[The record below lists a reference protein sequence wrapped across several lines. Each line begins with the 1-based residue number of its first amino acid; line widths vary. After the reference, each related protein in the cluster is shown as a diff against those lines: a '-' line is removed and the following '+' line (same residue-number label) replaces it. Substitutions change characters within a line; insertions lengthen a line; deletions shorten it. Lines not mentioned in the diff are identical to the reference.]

1 MCDINWDRTT
11 HVVVCVRSWN
21 GDEGNDPDCNVGVKC
36 LDGGLLKVVG
46 KMVDKDETRVVSLR
60 DIMKGAL

>member
-1 MCDINWDRTT
+1 M
-11 HVVVCVRSWN
+11 VCVRSWN